1 MLVAAACGLRF
12 LIAGQAPF
20 DFAVMRQHH
29 SALIARSLYLDGRA
43 DAPEPARASATGYLT
58 QATRVEPLVIE
69 RLSAWGY
76 ALAGREDLRIPRM
89 LSASFWIIGGLFLYF
104 AARRLSG
111 ETGAAFTLAAF
122 LFLPYTWRSSVS
134 IQPDPL
140 AVMWL
145 CAGLF
150 GLVRLQAGWTTSRVD
165 GLPAGAPAPLLAAA
179 LLAMPAIFVRPLTAC
194 FLYSVFVVLLWDR
207 SRSASGA
214 VRSGFVY
221 FLISAAPAAVFV
233 ARGLFGDDAFVA
245 RAGAAFV
252 PALLVDPGF
261 WRGWARNAWLA
272 FGPLVFGGAILAAAF
287 VAAGRLRM
295 VLAGLWMGYAL
306 YGLVFN
312 LQVSTHP
319 YYQTLAVPVIA
330 LSLASL
336 GPAAD
341 RLLQKRPIGL
351 IYGAAAL
358 VLVLMSVTAVG
369 SRGSDEGRVDD
380 YRAIGES
387 VGHSQRVVF
396 LSPDWGT
403 PLRYYGEIGGRYWP
417 SRFEVGMYRPLGARG
432 ISDSAAEQRLA
443 AFSEQIGGAEFF
455 VVTDLEEFARQQDLR
470 SLLET
475 RHRVHVRTDRY
486 VIYEL
491 SR

>member
-1 MLVAAACGLRF
+1 VLVAAACGLRF
-12 LIAGQAPF
+12 VLAAQAPF

-29 SALIARSLYLDGRA
+29 SALIARSLYLESRA
-43 DAPEPARASATGYLT
+43 DAAAPARASATGYLS

-89 LSASFWIIGGLFLYF
+89 LSASFWIAGGLFLYV

-111 ETGAAFTLAAF
+111 QTGAVFALAAF

-134 IQPDPL
+134 IQPDPF

-145 CAGLF
+145 CGGLF
-150 GLVRLQAGWTTSRVD
+150 GLARLYDEWTTPRVV
-165 GLPAGAPAPLLAAA
+165 AAA
-179 LLAMPAIFVRPLTAC
+179 LLAIPAIFVRPMTAC
-194 FLYSVFVVLLWDR
+194 FLYSVFALLLWDR
-207 SRSASGA
+207 PRNAISAMRSAS
-214 VRSGFVY
+214 VY
-221 FLISAAPAAVFV
+221 VLISAAPAAVFI
-233 ARGLFGDDAFVA
+233 ARGLVGDDAFVT
-245 RAGAAFV
+245 RAGASFV
-252 PALLVDPGF
+252 PGLLVDMDF

-272 FGPLVFGGAILAAAF
+272 FGPLVFGGALLAAAF
-287 VAAGRLRM
+287 VAAGRLRI
-295 VLAGLWMGYAL
+295 VLAGLWIGYGL
-306 YGLVFN
+306 YGLIFN
-312 LQVSTHP
+312 LHVSTHP
-319 YYQTLAVPVIA
+319 YYQTLAVPGVA
-330 LSLASL
+330 LSLASF
-336 GPAAD
+336 GPAAG
-341 RLLQKRPIGL
+341 RWLQKRPIGL

-358 VLVLMSVTAVG
+358 VLALMSVAAFG
-369 SRGSDEGRVDD
+369 SRGPADARIED
-380 YRAIGES
+380 YRAIGDA

-432 ISDSAAEQRLA
+432 IADSAAEQRLA
-443 AFSEQIGGAEFF
+443 ALSEQIGGADFF
-455 VVTDLEEFARQQDLR
+455 VVTDLEEFVRQEDLR
-470 SLLET
+470 SLLEN